1 MQRKYLKLQRV
12 KVKIAMLNVTNL
24 NVGYGS
30 FQALFNIDI
39 DVRAGEAVAVIGPN
53 GAGKTTLMR
62 AISGLMPVKSGA
74 INMEG
79 TDVTKTPAHDIVKL
93 GIAHVPEHRRLFPRM
108 SVEDNL
114 RMGSYAPQ
122 FRANYHKRLDF
133 VYSLFPRMQER
144 RNQLAGTMSGGEQQ
158 MCAIGRALM
167 SDPKI
172 LLMDEPSA
180 GLAPVRVQQ
189 VFDLINKIT
198 QHFD

>member
-1 MQRKYLKLQRV
+1 MQKKYLKLQRV
-12 KVKIAMLNVTNL
+12 KVKTVMLNVTNL

-39 DVRAGEAVAVIGPN
+39 DVKAGEAVAVIGPN

-62 AISGLMPVKSGA
+62 AISGLMPVKKGA

-122 FRANYHKRLDF
+122 FRANY
-133 VYSLFPRMQER
+133 
-144 RNQLAGTMSGGEQQ
+144 
-158 MCAIGRALM
+158 
-167 SDPKI
+167 
-172 LLMDEPSA
+172 
-180 GLAPVRVQQ
+180 
-189 VFDLINKIT
+189 
-198 QHFD
+198 